1 MKSSHAHNLEDID
14 KITKNLIGDIS
25 FQRGSEVTDAYTESI
40 QFNNYINKKYGE
52 ISIVGY
58 SFLPSI
64 ILLICN
70 PAAYRVQLKRFMRNE
85 GWQEV

>member
-25 FQRGSEVTDAYTESI
+25 FQRGGEVTDAYTDSI
-40 QFNNYINKKYGE
+40 HFNNYINEKYGE
-52 ISIVGY
+52 ISISGY
-58 SFLPSI
+58 SFFPSR
-64 ILLICN
+64 ILLVCN
-70 PAAYRVQLKRFMRNE
+70 PVAYRVELQRFMRAK